1 MYRDTAEIY
10 DKLTSGI
17 DYAAYAGYFIELI
30 NRYKGI
36 NTHSLLETGCGSGN
50 LTRLLALAGYDMTG
64 VDSSAEMLSEAYTK
78 DSPGILWVNQDVL
91 ELDLFGTYDAA
102 VSFLDF
108 PNHITDPADLGRY
121 FALIENYLNPGG
133 LYIFDINSEYK
144 FRNILAENVFYYDD
158 DDYSC
163 IWQNSYNEKNRICS
177 MEITL
182 FKQEG
187 KLFRRSDTCN
197 YERAYSNEELIK
209 IIESS
214 GLSVIEVFGDL
225 KFEKPVETE
234 ERIFFIC
241 RKEYNE

>member
-1 MYRDTAEIY
+1 MYRDTAEVY
-10 DKLTSGI
+10 DKMNSVI
-17 DYAAYAGYFIELI
+17 DYPAYAGYFIELL
-30 NRYKGI
+30 NRYKVI

-50 LTRLLALAGYDMTG
+50 LTRLLASAGYDMTG

-78 DSPGILWVNQDVL
+78 EGPGILWINQDVR

-108 PNHITDPADLGRY
+108 PNHLTDPADLRRY
-121 FALIENYLNPGG
+121 FSLIENYLNPGG
-133 LYIFDINSEYK
+133 LCIFDINSEYK
-144 FRNILAENVFYYDD
+144 FRKILSDNVFYYDD

-163 IWQNSYNEKNRICS
+163 IWQNSYHEESRICS

-182 FKQEG
+182 FRREG
-187 KLFRRSDTCN
+187 KLFRRSDTSN
-197 YERAYSNEELIK
+197 LERAYSGEEIIK
-209 IIESS
+209 CLESS
-214 GLSVIEVFGDL
+214 GLSLVEIFGDMN
-225 KFEKPVETE
+225 FEKPTETE

>member
-1 MYRDTAEIY
+1 MYRETAEIY

-17 DYAAYAGYFIELI
+17 DYESYAGYYIELLD
-30 NRYKGI
+30 RYKEI
-36 NTHSLLETGCGSGN
+36 YTHSVLETGCGSGN
-50 LTRLLALAGYDMTG
+50 LTRMLALKGLDMTG

-78 DSPGILWVNQDVL
+78 EGPGILWVNQDVM

-108 PNHITDPADLGRY
+108 PNHIIKPDDLGKY
-121 FALIENYLNPGG
+121 FSLIKNYLNPGG

-144 FRNILAENVFYYDD
+144 FKNILGDNVFYYDD

-163 IWQNSYNEKNRICS
+163 IWQNTFNEKSRICN

-187 KLFRRSDTCN
+187 SLFRRSDTSN
-197 YERAYSNEELIK
+197 TERAYSVDELQE
-209 IIESS
+209 IIESA
-214 GLSVIEVFGDL
+214 GLSVIEILGDM
-225 KFEKPVETE
+225 KFEQPSEKE

-241 RKEYNE
+241 RKEYND

>member
-1 MYRDTAEIY
+1 M
-10 DKLTSGI
+10 
-17 DYAAYAGYFIELI
+17 
-30 NRYKGI
+30 
-36 NTHSLLETGCGSGN
+36 
-50 LTRLLALAGYDMTG
+50 LALKGLDMTG

-78 DSPGILWVNQDVL
+78 EGPGILWVNQDVM

-108 PNHITDPADLGRY
+108 PNHIIKPDDLGKY
-121 FALIENYLNPGG
+121 FSLIKNYLNPGG

-144 FRNILAENVFYYDD
+144 FKNILGDNVFYYDD

-163 IWQNSYNEKNRICS
+163 IWQNTFNEKSRICN

-187 KLFRRSDTCN
+187 SLFRRSDTSN
-197 YERAYSNEELIK
+197 TERAYSVDELQE
-209 IIESS
+209 IIESA
-214 GLSVIEVFGDL
+214 GLSVIEILGDM
-225 KFEKPVETE
+225 KFEQPSEKE

-241 RKEYNE
+241 RKEYND